1 MKLGQADFHHLRLA
15 HWPMTRFGIFLCHN
29 HCGHQTAAATGIE
42 KLKAFGMNPRNEGPG
57 GTGKD
62 RWEADVYIE
71 MGDRTIA
78 IEQPLDMLRRNL
90 EQLIV
95 TANPVTPQESGPPLA
110 R

>member
-15 HWPMTRFGIFLCHN
+15 HWPMTRFGIFLCHTN
-29 HCGHQTAAATGIE
+29 CGHQTAAATGLE
-42 KLKAFGMNPRNEGPG
+42 KLKALGINPRNKEPG

-71 MGDRTIA
+71 MGDRTKA
-78 IEQPLDMLRRNL
+78 IELQRSYQHLGDLVARQKRYARYGVGWPD
-90 EQLIV
+90 
-95 TANPVTPQESGPPLA
+95 TP